1 MQKIYLLLSILFFI
15 QVDCLAQSF
24 LPDESNIMSYE
35 EILNLYPKS
44 LTSHLPAKIDGMNLE
59 FLHLSSP
66 LAGRFLSYIHLVS
79 PYDTKSE
86 KLKNEVALKA
96 KAIYYLRDSCLTI
109 PYDYEDMKVNESDSV
124 RNPRNTSMLPI
135 PNFRYWDDAFTLPF
149 YQEAV
154 VYLLDAEKGCFL
166 PADCLTISGV
176 GLPKGWEH
184 GYTKGVAFYKN
195 SVVYWLEVW

>member
-1 MQKIYLLLSILFFI
+1 M
-15 QVDCLAQSF
+15 AQSF

-86 KLKNEVALKA
+86 KLKNKVALKA

-109 PYDYEDMKVNESDSV
+109 PYDYAACARS
-124 RNPRNTSMLPI
+124 R
-135 PNFRYWDDAFTLPF
+135 
-149 YQEAV
+149 
-154 VYLLDAEKGCFL
+154 
-166 PADCLTISGV
+166 
-176 GLPKGWEH
+176 
-184 GYTKGVAFYKN
+184 
-195 SVVYWLEVW
+195 

>member
-1 MQKIYLLLSILFFI
+1 MNRLIIVFLFFI

-96 KAIYYLRDSCLTI
+96 KGYIL
-109 PYDYEDMKVNESDSV
+109 
-124 RNPRNTSMLPI
+124 
-135 PNFRYWDDAFTLPF
+135 FTG
-149 YQEAV
+149 
-154 VYLLDAEKGCFL
+154 LLFNNMQSTMHHPK
-166 PADCLTISGV
+166 SG
-176 GLPKGWEH
+176 
-184 GYTKGVAFYKN
+184 N
-195 SVVYWLEVW
+195 